1 MKILKQDIRLF
12 PTHPSMLLFLQ
23 PQSILSP
30 PLVID
35 QNGNLIDGYR
45 RYQLQEGDFIE
56 AVQIS
61 IENVFEASYE
71 MNLRSRTWDDIDC
84 FLWKRWA
91 RSIGADANRLPSRH
105 HPAVLES
112 ASIQL
117 LTGLGQRR
125 ITMRQALLI
134 QEAPEVAQDYLL
146 DLLSNRINV
155 NDNETAELIRMAW
168 DMKIRQKTAGI
179 RGLFEYEPFVS
190 ILQNIKLSPKQRG
203 EALLKELRTVRYPIY
218 QKKLEQFTSDWQQ
231 LKLGRGIQAKG
242 NSFVERGVLEISFA
256 STSLEELKNH
266 INRLSASLDSP
277 VWARIW
283 EE

>member
-1 MKILKQDIRLF
+1 MKILKQDIRLS

-23 PQSILSP
+23 PQSILSA

-35 QNGNLIDGYR
+35 QNRNLIDGYR
-45 RYQLQEGDFIE
+45 RYQLQESDSIE
-56 AVQIS
+56 AVQIP

-71 MNLRSRTWDDIDC
+71 MNLRSRLWDDIDS

-91 RSIGADANRLPSRH
+91 RSIVADANRLPSHR
-105 HPAVLES
+105 HPAVLDS

-117 LTGLGQRR
+117 LTGLAQRR

-146 DLLSNRINV
+146 DLLSNGINV

-168 DMKIRQKTAGI
+168 DMKTRQRTAGI

-190 ILQNIKLSPKQRG
+190 ILQNMKLSPKQRG
-203 EALLKELRTVRYPIY
+203 EALLKELRTMRYPLY

-256 STSLEELKNH
+256 STSLQELKNH
-266 INRLSASLDSP
+266 IDRLSASLDSP